1 VIKIARFIG
10 DYQKVVGLHESGTY
24 AYVAS
29 GADSVAGSTYW
40 IGQVTDLSIDDAENY
55 IEDRYM
61 GTATQNFDTMDKG
74 PKDVT
79 GTLTY
84 HPHDM
89 RLMFYAIGS
98 IVDVSG
104 ATGTTAEHQVSEVN
118 SNVWQSPFTSGT
130 GTHPAPMS
138 FSLEDSKQ
146 SPGTG
151 RNFVRQVKGAVV
163 NTAALTLSQGEK
175 ATIDID
181 YIGEHIDYHSGTTT
195 TLVNSGTQ
203 AITPFM
209 WDDSLLTL
217 AGSVMDTSKEI
228 VFAVNRNMTAPHYN
242 NGSRHI
248 GTPYTGKRDYT
259 LDITMDLD
267 GLDASWLYKDYY
279 RGGSSFNGD
288 LTLDAD
294 ITAVGSKYAK
304 FIFSG
309 CRITAMD
316 NPSNAEAETT
326 ETTITVRPQS
336 VAGSAFDRTH
346 KYNPW

>member
-1 VIKIARFIG
+1 MIKIARFIG
-10 DYQKVVGLHESGTY
+10 DQQKVAGVHESGVY
-24 AYVAS
+24 AAPYLS
-29 GADSVAGSTYW
+29 GAGLTGSAYW
-40 IGQVTDLSIDDAENY
+40 IGQVTEHSIDDAENY

-61 GTATQNFDTMDKG
+61 GTATQNYDTMEQG

-104 ATGTTAEHQVSEVN
+104 PQSEHQVSEVN
-118 SNVWQSPFTSGT
+118 SDVWQSPFTSGT

-138 FSLEDSKQ
+138 FTLEDSKQ
-146 SPGTG
+146 SPGVG
-151 RNFVRQVKGAVV
+151 RNFVRNVHGCAI
-163 NTAALTLSQGEK
+163 NTAALTLTQGEK
-175 ATIDID
+175 AVIDID
-181 YIGEHIDYHSGTTT
+181 YIAEHLIYHSGTTT
-195 TLVNSGTQ
+195 NLINSGTQ

-217 AGSVMDTSKEI
+217 AGSPMDTSKEI
-228 VFAVNRNMTAPHYN
+228 VFTVNRNMKAQHYN
-242 NGSRHI
+242 NGSRAI
-248 GTPYTGKRDYT
+248 GTPYTGQRDYT

-267 GLDASWLYKDYY
+267 GLDAGWLYKQYY
-279 RGGSSFNGD
+279 RGGSTFNGD

-294 ITAVGSKYAK
+294 IIAVGSKYAK
-304 FIFSG
+304 FILSG
-309 CRITAMD
+309 CKITAMD
-316 NPSNAEAETT
+316 NPSNADVDVT

-336 VAGSAFDRTH
+336 VTGSAFDRTH
-346 KYNPW
+346 RYNPW